1 MSRVAAF
8 GRLVLFLALA
18 AGFIAAGWHLLE
30 TAPQSRR
37 ERPPVPVPLVDVV
50 DSSARTHA
58 VSMRASGPVVSD
70 EELEVRPQVGG
81 RIAALH
87 PDFDPGGRIPA
98 GAVLLRIDP
107 ADYQLAVAAA
117 EAEVDKAR
125 AAIALEQGRRVVARE
140 ELESL
145 QRSLRVD
152 PGSQDLAL
160 RKPQLRQVRAELAAA
175 ENRLAQSRLD
185 LARTELSLPFD
196 VIVLERHRVAGE
208 VAAARELVGRVTRAD
223 RLRIELRTNPALIS
237 RLRAGG
243 DDGPGSPARVYYQ
256 DRVLQG
262 EVARIRAEL
271 AEGSRLAGVIVSLPV
286 DPAAQARPL
295 LGSYVEAEIDAG
307 EIRDAVSV
315 PRRALRDNDR
325 VWVADADR
333 RLRVRDA
340 RVLWETG
347 QDLLLAADS
356 LLPGDQVVVS
366 RVAGLIPG
374 TEVRTRS
381 IDPANGVALAEPAA
395 GAAR

>member
-1 MSRVAAF
+1 MATL
-8 GRLVLFLALA
+8 GRLALFLAIA
-18 AGFIAAGWHLLE
+18 AGFTAAGWHLLD

-58 VSMRASGPVVSD
+58 VLLRASGPVVSD
-70 EELEVRPQVGG
+70 EELEIRPQVGG
-81 RIAALH
+81 LIEALH
-87 PDFDPGGRIPA
+87 PDFEPGGRIPA

-145 QRSLRVD
+145 QRSVRVD
-152 PGSQDLAL
+152 PSSQELAL
-160 RKPQLRQVRAELAAA
+160 REPQLRQVRAELAAA
-175 ENRLAQSRLD
+175 QNRLAQARLD

-196 VIVLERHRVAGE
+196 VIVLERQRVAGE

-223 RLRIELRTNPALIS
+223 RLRVELRTSPAFVG

-243 DDGPGSPARVYYQ
+243 EDGPGSPVRVQYQ
-256 DRVLQG
+256 GRVFAG
-262 EVARIRAEL
+262 EVVRIRADL
-271 AEGSRLAGVIVSLPV
+271 AEGSRLAGVIVALPL

-307 EIRDAVSV
+307 EIGDAVAV
-315 PRRALRDNDR
+315 PRRALRDNAR
-325 VWVADADR
+325 VWVADADA
-333 RLRVRDA
+333 RLAVREA

-347 QDLLLAADS
+347 QELLLAAAS
-356 LLPGDQVVVS
+356 LLPGDRVVVS

-374 TEVRTRS
+374 TQVRTRS
-381 IDPANGVALAEPAA
+381 MDPASGLALPDPA
-395 GAAR
+395 GPRDD